1 MKKANYEFRALL
13 IGVILNFISTFLGI
27 AFYTK
32 TQSSSMLLDAVISA
46 ILFGTTI
53 ISLIVSNNVNKRET
67 SRYPLGRY
75 AIENMFLLFRSIM
88 MLGTVAFSIIQG
100 VLAIY
105 NFFIY
110 NGDIAYDATNKEL
123 ITYGLLMT
131 ILCLSITT
139 AYLICYKKTKGTSEI
154 IKLEL
159 KGSIYDELVTFFAI
173 GSLLLFANVSFLEK
187 LAPIADSI
195 VVILLSIFYAISPS
209 KELFNQIK
217 VLIDERRF
225 KDKEDELINYLKEKY
240 NEYDFF
246 DLYFSY
252 TGNIFNIYITL
263 LPKEDKLVSEINKVR
278 DSIYEYLYKEYN
290 YCKVY
295 LIFDERRIH
304 KL

>member
-100 VLAIY
+100 GLAIY
-105 NFFIY
+105 NFYIY

-139 AYLICYKKTKGTSEI
+139 AYLICYKK
-154 IKLEL
+154 
-159 KGSIYDELVTFFAI
+159 
-173 GSLLLFANVSFLEK
+173 
-187 LAPIADSI
+187 
-195 VVILLSIFYAISPS
+195 
-209 KELFNQIK
+209 
-217 VLIDERRF
+217 
-225 KDKEDELINYLKEKY
+225 
-240 NEYDFF
+240 
-246 DLYFSY
+246 
-252 TGNIFNIYITL
+252 
-263 LPKEDKLVSEINKVR
+263 PKEHRKL
-278 DSIYEYLYKEYN
+278 
-290 YCKVY
+290 
-295 LIFDERRIH
+295 
-304 KL
+304 